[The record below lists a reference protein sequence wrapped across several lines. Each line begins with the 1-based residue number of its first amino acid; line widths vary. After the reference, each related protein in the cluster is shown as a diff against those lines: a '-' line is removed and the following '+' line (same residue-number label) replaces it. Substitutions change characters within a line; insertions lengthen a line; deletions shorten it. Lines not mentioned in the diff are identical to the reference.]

1 MTQAWILGGTGRS
14 GQAVAA
20 ALRDLGHAPVL
31 VGRDAARL
39 ETLAAAMQVEART
52 AAGVEDMA
60 DQIRRHRPA
69 VVVNT
74 VGPFAESAPALLDAC
89 LQVGSHYVD
98 LANDTGAVAALL
110 ERDAEAVSA
119 GSVLVTGAGF
129 GVTATE
135 SVVKRMCADRPAPVR
150 VRVDMIPSLA
160 TEAGRVGDALAGTM
174 VEGLPDLPGGGRF
187 QGRRYS
193 GGRLAPDRLAGH
205 PLRLTSPDGDRV
217 RTVSMPLGE
226 LVAAQRASGAP
237 EVRSASSEL
246 PSGPL
251 ARATLP
257 LGVRLLAIPGLR
269 SFARRRLADL
279 RFPERPR
286 PRVHSWGHARVIWAD
301 GTVEDGWLRLGDA
314 QAFTVAVLTE
324 VTHRLLEGL
333 GRPGAHTPAA
343 LFGPGLAEDCGGSY
357 VSDPEGRARW
367 TRRNG
372 ASSIGP
378 ATYTHPGDDQ
388 IVVRVRAI
396 AVNPIDALPVPARYV
411 VLPWLD
417 YPAVLGSDVAGDV
430 VESGSGVRRL
440 KVGDRVVGQAVGVER
455 SRNRPAEGAF
465 QQFVVLSDNLT
476 TPIPDELS
484 FSQAAVLPLAL
495 STAAVGLFQDD
506 QLALAL
512 PRAGA
517 ADRNEVVVV
526 WGASTSVGSNAV
538 QLARNAGYA
547 VLATASPRNFD
558 YVRSLG
564 AEAAVD
570 YRSATAVEDL
580 VREVAGRPVAGI
592 IAIGAHALGPCL
604 KLAAVTGT
612 GRVASS
618 QPTPLTRL
626 RARLARRHG
635 ITLSAIW
642 GGTLKDND
650 IGKTIYADFLPEALA
665 DGRFRAAPEAIV
677 VGEGLEA
684 IPTALKRLGRGV
696 SARKVVVTV

>member
-1 MTQAWILGGTGRS
+1 MKQVWILGGTGRS
-14 GQAVAA
+14 GQAAAA

-31 VGRDAARL
+31 VGRDSTRL
-39 ETLAAAMQVEART
+39 ESVATALQVESRV
-52 AAGVEDMA
+52 AAGIDDMA
-60 DQIRRHRPA
+60 EQVRRHRPA

-74 VGPFAESAPALLDAC
+74 VGPFSESAPALVDAC
-89 LQVGSHYVD
+89 LKVGSHYVD
-98 LANDTGAVAALL
+98 LANDTGAVSALL

-135 SVVKRMCADRPAPVR
+135 SVVTRLCADRPTPVR
-150 VRVDMIPSLA
+150 VRVDMIPSLE

-187 QGRRYS
+187 QGRRYVD
-193 GGRLAPDRLAGH
+193 GRLAPDRLAGH
-205 PLRLTSPDGDRV
+205 PVTLTSPDGDRV

-246 PSGPL
+246 PSGL
-251 ARATLP
+251 AARAVLP

-286 PRVHSWGHARVIWAD
+286 PRPHSWGHARVTWAD
-301 GTVEDGWLRLGDA
+301 GTTQDGWLRLDDA
-314 QAFTVAVLTE
+314 QAFTTAVLSE
-324 VTHRLLEGL
+324 VTHRLLEGR

-343 LFGPGLAEDCGGSY
+343 LFGSELAETCGGTFLL
-357 VSDPEGRARW
+357 DPEGLAW
-367 TRRNG
+367 STRRNG
-372 ASSIGP
+372 TSTVGP
-378 ATYTHPGDDQ
+378 APYTHPGDDQ
-388 IVVRVRAI
+388 IVVRARAV
-396 AVNPIDALPVPARYV
+396 AVNPIDALPVPARHV

-417 YPAVLGSDVAGDV
+417 YPAVLGSDVAGEV
-430 VESGSGVRRL
+430 VEIGSTATRFR
-440 KVGDRVVGQAVGVER
+440 VGDRVVGQAVGVER

-465 QQFVVLSDNLT
+465 QQFVVLGDHLT
-476 TPIPDELS
+476 SPIPDALS

-495 STAAVGLFQDD
+495 STAAVGLFQED
-506 QLALAL
+506 QLALDR

-517 ADRNEVVVV
+517 PDRTDVVVV

-547 VLATASPRNFD
+547 VVATASPRNFD
-558 YVRSLG
+558 YVKALG

-570 YRSATAVEDL
+570 YRSPTAVDDL
-580 VREVAGRPVAGI
+580 VRAVAGRRVAGI
-592 IAIGAHALGPCL
+592 MAIGAHALGPCL
-604 KLAAVTGT
+604 KLATTTGAV
-612 GRVASS
+612 RVASS

-626 RARLARRHG
+626 RARQVRRRG
-635 ITLSAIW
+635 ITLTAIW
-642 GGTLKDND
+642 GASLKDND
-650 IGKTIYADFLPEALA
+650 IGKTIYADFLPDALA
-665 DGRFRAAPEAIV
+665 DGRFRAAPEALV
-677 VGEGLEA
+677 VGDGLQ
-684 IPTALKRLGRGV
+684 ALPAALERLGQGV
-696 SARKVVVTV
+696 SARKVVVTL